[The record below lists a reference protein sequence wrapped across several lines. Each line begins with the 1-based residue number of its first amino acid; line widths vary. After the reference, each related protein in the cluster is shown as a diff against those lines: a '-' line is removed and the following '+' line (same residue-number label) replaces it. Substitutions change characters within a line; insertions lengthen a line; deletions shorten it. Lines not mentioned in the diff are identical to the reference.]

1 MFGRNVCV
9 INSYADKMSN
19 PFNDSSAQWVR
30 KVLSSKTKT
39 FRATHC
45 QPDVTANF

>member
-9 INSYADKMSN
+9 INSYDKMSN
-19 PFNDSSAQWVR
+19 PFNDSSAQWVSV
-30 KVLSSKTKT
+30 VLSSKTKT
-39 FRATHC
+39 SRATHC